1 MKIKRYNITN
11 KILTDKI
18 QDSGTFRVFPENGK
32 FLPRFNPGLIHL
44 INNIYMISYRI
55 WIDLEAENINKYP
68 EIYEQGSP
76 WISNWSPYLKCVD
89 YKNYVSNENI
99 QMRNYGLSII
109 KIDNDIEVLY
119 DQIMTVDYPYYFVE
133 DGRLFEDKDGIIRI
147 LFTACSFEINQ
158 NIFFKNINKYN
169 TERFI
174 ITIEIGKK
182 DKILEDIFTDV
193 NKLTDYDINLS
204 DLLKDEIFIK
214 TKIPNVLCP
223 QIHKNSIEKNWSVW
237 TSNGCDYLTYFTMP
251 YGTPLVHVQVFNY
264 DGVNNWNC
272 QIDENILYNLECLK
286 NNKFENLS
294 LINLKNI
301 ISEHVNFFENFN
313 FYYYYSIKFSGGSQC
328 IRFNDNENI
337 GIGHVVIDLT
347 KIKKNIDYFENDQ
360 MTVLNFMKKYNIGKD
375 LAEIL
380 YYNLLNFYNRPLSD
394 SNENY
399 SFHHNKYAYMMFF
412 YTFNY
417 NYPFNL
423 KRISYIFSPKFF
435 KYNTGVVFP
444 CGIQLVN
451 NNIIVSYGESD
462 NQSCIF
468 EVSKTDVND
477 TLFDINKIHP
487 LQVFFY
493 EYQFE

>member
-1 MKIKRYNITN
+1 MKIKTYNITN
-11 KILTDKI
+11 KILSDKI
-18 QDSGTFRVFPENGK
+18 LNSEIFGVFPENGK

-44 INNIYMISYRI
+44 IHNIYMISYRI
-55 WIDLEAENINKYP
+55 WIDLESENIYKYP
-68 EIYEQGSP
+68 EIFDSGSP
-76 WISNWSPYLKCVD
+76 WMSNWSPYLKCFD
-89 YKNYVSNENI
+89 YKNFVSDENV
-99 QMRNYGLSII
+99 QMRNYGLAII
-109 KIDNDIEVLY
+109 KMDDEEIEVLY

-147 LFTACSFEINQ
+147 LFSACSFEINDD
-158 NIFFKNINKYN
+158 IFFKNIAKYN
-169 TERFI
+169 TERFM

-182 DKILEDIFTDV
+182 EKILHEIFTDI
-193 NKLTDYDINLS
+193 NKLYDDNNIIN
-204 DLLKDEIFIK
+204 LLKDDKYIK
-214 TKIPNVLCP
+214 TKIPNILCP

-251 YGTPLVHVQVFNY
+251 YGTPLIHVQVLNF
-264 DGVNNWNC
+264 DEINNWNC
-272 QIDENILYNLECLK
+272 KIDENVLYNLECLK
-286 NNKFENLS
+286 NNKFLNLS

-301 ISEHVNFFENFN
+301 ISEYVNFFENFN

-328 IRFNDNENI
+328 IRFNEHENI
-337 GIGHVVIDLT
+337 GIGHAVIDIT
-347 KIKKNIDYFENDQ
+347 KIKKNINYLENNQIDI
-360 MTVLNFMKKYNIGKD
+360 LYLMKKYNLEKY

-380 YYNLLNFYNRPLSD
+380 YYNLLNFYNRPLAD
-394 SNENY
+394 SNKNY

-423 KRISYIFSPKFF
+423 KRISHIFSPKFC

-444 CGIQLVN
+444 CGIQIVN
-451 NNIIVSYGESD
+451 NYVIVSYGESD

-468 EVSKTDVND
+468 KVSNIDVENS
-477 TLFDINKIHP
+477 LLDINNIHP
-487 LQVFFY
+487 LEVFFY